1 MKQFFKFLFASML
14 GFLVGIFLLILIG
27 AGILSTLINSG
38 SNHEVS
44 LKEHSILELNLDYMI
59 PERSYNSLSNV
70 FELLNDNGSSQPGLK
85 EILKAIHSAEK
96 SDKIDGIYLPLS
108 FSPNSYATLEEIRNA
123 LIDFKKSGKFILSY
137 GEMAEEHAY
146 YMASVSDSIYL
157 NPAGELLFNGFSY
170 STVYVKEMLNKL
182 GVETQL
188 IRHGKFKAAGEPFV
202 ADRMSDENREQIRQ
216 FMGGIYNHFIQ
227 QIAKARKKSIQE
239 VQDISNQLKIRSVQD
254 ALQLGMIDGIRYT
267 DEVMLELGQR
277 SHKKDKKDPILV
289 SVNDVNDAISTTSY
303 SVKNKIAVIYASG
316 DIVSGKGDD
325 ETVGSET
332 ICKALAKARK
342 DSSIKAVVLRI
353 NSPGGSALAS
363 DVIHREVMLT
373 RKQKPVIASMGAVA
387 ASGGYYIAAPATRI
401 FVEPN
406 AITGSIGVFGMTL
419 NAEKLL
425 REKLGLRFE
434 KVNFGEFADMGSV
447 DRALTPQETAIIQ
460 QMIDRIYMD
469 FITKVATGR
478 NMRIE
483 TVDSLAQGR
492 VWSGTDA
499 LHLKLADEAGGIED
513 AIAFAA
519 KLAGLG
525 KEYRIISLPEQKEPL
540 QEMLKNISKRAELY
554 YIKSYLGID
563 YPHVVRAKE
572 MLKYQGIQARMMWNT
587 EIH

>member
-14 GFLVGIFLLILIG
+14 GFIIGGILLILI
-27 AGILSTLINSG
+27 ATGIISMMIS
-38 SNHEVS
+38 SSSDHEVS
-44 LKEHSILELNLDYMI
+44 LKEHSILELNLDYFI
-59 PERSYNSLSNV
+59 PERSYNSFSNV
-70 FELLNDNGSSQPGLK
+70 FELLNDNGNSQPGLK
-85 EILKAIHSAEK
+85 EILKAIRSAEK

-123 LIDFKKSGKFILSY
+123 LIDFKKSGKFILAY

-146 YMASVSDSIYL
+146 YMASVADSIYL
-157 NPAGELLFNGFSY
+157 NPAGELLFNGLCY
-170 STVYVKEMLNKL
+170 STVYIKEMLNKL
-182 GVETQL
+182 GVEAQL

-216 FMGGIYNHFIQ
+216 FMGGICNHFIQ

-239 VQDISNQLKIRSVQD
+239 VQEISDQLKIQSVKD
-254 ALQLGMIDGIRYT
+254 AHDLGMIDGIKYS
-267 DEVMLELGQR
+267 DEVMAELIQR
-277 SHKKDKKDPILV
+277 SHQKENKDPFLV
-289 SVNDVNDAISTTSY
+289 SVSDINDAISTTSF

-325 ETVGSET
+325 ETIGSET
-332 ICKALAKARK
+332 LCKALAKARK

-363 DVIHREVMLT
+363 DVIYREVLLT

-406 AITGSIGVFGMTL
+406 AITGSIGVFGMML

-425 REKLGLRFE
+425 RDKLGLRFE

-447 DRALTPQETAIIQ
+447 DRPLNPQETAIIQ

-478 NMRIE
+478 NMSIAA
-483 TVDSLAQGR
+483 VDSLAQGR

-499 LHLKLADEAGGIED
+499 IHLKLADAAGGVED

-525 KEYRIISLPEQKEPL
+525 KEYRIISLPSQKEPL
-540 QEMLKNISKRAELY
+540 QEMLKNLSKRAELY
-554 YIKSYLGID
+554 YVKSYLGID
-563 YPHVVRAKE
+563 YPQVLHAKE